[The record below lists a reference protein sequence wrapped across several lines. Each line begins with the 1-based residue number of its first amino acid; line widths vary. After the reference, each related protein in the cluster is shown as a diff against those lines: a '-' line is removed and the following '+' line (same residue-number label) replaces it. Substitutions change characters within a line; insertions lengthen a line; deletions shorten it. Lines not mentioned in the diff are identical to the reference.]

1 MAAADNSMGDV
12 GPGDMEFL
20 AAAAVVATADEDVV
34 VALSDAIKLSKSRKN
49 LFAHIFTS
57 SVATSA
63 GDFVCNCLRRRL
75 SVDEDGDVVVDKE
88 PDVSGDDD
96 ADEYGN
102 DAGAPVSCS
111 CLPCSRLEEGIKV
124 NFGGGF
130 ASHGNSFLVVISITL
145 VSLSFCW
152 LALLVVVVTLALE
165 GNLLLPTTFVV
176 VVVVK
181 AVPV

>member
-1 MAAADNSMGDV
+1 MGDV

-20 AAAAVVATADEDVV
+20 AAAAVVGTADEDVV

-88 PDVSGDDD
+88 P
-96 ADEYGN
+96 DEYGN

-176 VVVVK
+176 VVVK